1 MQNPTN
7 CTSAKSYSKGNRT
20 HNFIQSTSPIPRYTW
35 KKKTITWNQHY
46 THLHHDEIFH
56 NLKEQEMGLVNRGQR
71 KFQFPPSGLLE
82 QKEKWSVMK
91 KIEVIMTLMLMI
103 SPKNK
108 IIMAFQCNLWKDNMP
123 SPPQNIL
130 KFTLN
135 HK

>member
-1 MQNPTN
+1 
-7 CTSAKSYSKGNRT
+7 
-20 HNFIQSTSPIPRYTW
+20 
-35 KKKTITWNQHY
+35 
-46 THLHHDEIFH
+46 
-56 NLKEQEMGLVNRGQR
+56 
-71 KFQFPPSGLLE
+71 
-82 QKEKWSVMK
+82 MK

-123 SPPQNIL
+123 SPPQSIL